1 MLFRSTLNNI
11 YSLAVVKSDITAP
24 AVMKLSQIMR
34 YILTDTQQDFV
45 PLAKEQDFIHNYIEL
60 QQVRLTDKVT
70 VQFTVEGETN
80 HYSIAPMLFIPFV
93 ENAFKY
99 GVSTKDS
106 STIKIHIST
115 QGNTIYFDSS
125 NFIVPT
131 ENNDLEKTGIGINN
145 VKRRLELL

>member
-45 PLAKEQDFIHNYIEL
+45 PLAKELDFIHNYIEL